1 MKNIIIVIV
10 GIFIATHVNSQSANW
25 KYFRPSNTGVGGE
38 EHNFISGDRFGNIWT
53 GSRAVFFN
61 GEGSV
66 VRFNHQDTIFTC
78 WSDFEGYLP
87 SDFVYDAK
95 VDSNDVLWVAT
106 GEGLCKFDG
115 INWTTYTTSNTP
127 LPSDNIRSISF
138 DSQNN
143 VWISFYEV
151 TVSVGGIAKFDGTN
165 WTIYTPANS
174 NLPNYE
180 CGKILMDSQ
189 NNKWIQSKYSVTKFD
204 GLNFIDFNW
213 QNSGLFG
220 PQVYDI
226 ALDSADNL
234 YALTDLNGIYM
245 QLNVFDGTNWS
256 YLNYTNTPAMSN
268 YYLTSIYIKN
278 DKMILAESGGSH
290 AVILYDGLNWS
301 TYFGGD
307 MIHDVYIDK
316 DDTFWVSG
324 ISTLSKL
331 VGNQWKD
338 YSRYSTA
345 LAEHNNNDV
354 FVDSKNRKW
363 FANGNGGIQVF
374 DCPKWQSYGPWN
386 QGLYPSPQNLS
397 TVGSS
402 ICEDSD
408 GNIWFTYN
416 STNGTVVKIPQGD
429 YQNYAAWHVFDL
441 SNSPVSWVES
451 SIADNFGNVFFYS
464 DFGVHMYNNVTQ
476 LWTTWNTLNSP
487 LQNYSYG
494 FGKDNNGSV
503 YFSGFQQLAVYT
515 NGIWTIKNLPA
526 LGAAITVA
534 NDIAFD
540 SQNNMWLATEEGV
553 WKYSGGVWTTWDT
566 SNSAIVHNHVSSIVI
581 NDGDSVF
588 ISSYNA
594 SGFFYGGVS
603 IFNGISWTT
612 FTIAN
617 SDLPSE
623 QIDDME
629 IDAFGNLW
637 INTFTKGVTV
647 YKNGGVVGFDCI
659 DMILQSGSTTSLSEM
674 IETKNQLIVYP
685 NPANKLVVLSFE
697 LMISSPIQIEI
708 ADMTGSILKRI
719 NISELNPGHQ
729 KVNIDIDKLSAGL
742 YLCNVKKKDGTLT
755 SKIVKGE

>member
-1 MKNIIIVIV
+1 MKNILIVLV

-53 GSRAVFFN
+53 GSRAIFFN

-66 VRFNHQDTIFTC
+66 VRFNHQDTVFTC
-78 WSDFEGYLP
+78 WSDFEGFLP
-87 SDFVYDAK
+87 SEFVYDAK

-106 GEGLCKFDG
+106 GEGLCKYDG
-115 INWTTYTTSNTP
+115 TSWTTYTTFNTP

-165 WTIYTPANS
+165 WTVYTPANS

-189 NNKWIQSKYSVTKFD
+189 NNKWIHSKYSVTKFD
-204 GLNFIDFNW
+204 GLNFIDYNW

-220 PQVYDI
+220 PLVYDI
-226 ALDSADNL
+226 ALDTADRL
-234 YALTDLNGIYM
+234 YALTDLNGIYI
-245 QLNVFDGTNWS
+245 QLNVFDGTSWS
-256 YLNYTNTPAMSN
+256 YINHTNTPVMSN
-268 YYLTSIYIKN
+268 YLFARIFIKE
-278 DKMILAESGGSH
+278 DKMILAESGGSN
-290 AVILYDGLNWS
+290 AVVIFDGTTWS

-307 MIHDVYIDK
+307 MINDVFIDK
-316 DDTFWVSG
+316 DNNFWVSG

-331 VGNQWKD
+331 EGLQWKD

-363 FANGNGGIQVF
+363 FANGNGGVQVF
-374 DCPKWQSYGPWN
+374 DCPKWQSYGPFN
-386 QGLYPSPQNLS
+386 QGLYPSPQSLS

-408 GNIWFTYN
+408 GNIWFSYN
-416 STNGTVVKIPQGD
+416 STNGTVVKIPHGD
-429 YQNYAAWHVFDL
+429 YRNYAAWQVFDL

-451 SIADNFGNVFFYS
+451 SIADGFGNVFFYS
-464 DFGVHMYNNVTQ
+464 DYGVYMYNNATSQ
-476 LWTTWNTLNSP
+476 WTTWNLTNSP

-494 FGKDNNGSV
+494 FGKDNNGVV
-503 YFSGFQQLAVYT
+503 YFSGFQQLAVYN
-515 NGIWTIKNLPA
+515 NGVWNSLNLPA
-526 LGAAITVA
+526 LGANISVA

-540 SQNNMWLATEEGV
+540 LQNYMWLATDEGV
-553 WKYSGGVWTTWDT
+553 WKYSGGNWSTWDT
-566 SNSAIVHNHVSSIVI
+566 SNSAITDNHVSSIVI

-588 ISSYNA
+588 VSSYNA
-594 SGFFYGGVS
+594 SGFFYGGLSV
-603 IFNGISWTT
+603 FNGSSWST

-629 IDAFGNLW
+629 LDASGNLW

-647 YKNGGVVGFDCI
+647 YRNGGVAGFDCI
-659 DMILQSGSTTSLSEM
+659 DRSLQSSTSTALAHMNQESSI
-674 IETKNQLIVYP
+674 IEVFP
-685 NPANKLVVLSFE
+685 NPAGDRCYLRFDMLQPGNVSVD
-697 LMISSPIQIEI
+697 I
-708 ADMTGSILKRI
+708 ADITGGLMKNTLVQNLSIGKQ
-719 NISELNPGHQ
+719 ELN
-729 KVNIDIDKLSAGL
+729 IDLSGLSAGI
-742 YLCNVKKKDGTLT
+742 YICYVRRSDGVFTT
-755 SKIVKGE
+755 KIVKSN